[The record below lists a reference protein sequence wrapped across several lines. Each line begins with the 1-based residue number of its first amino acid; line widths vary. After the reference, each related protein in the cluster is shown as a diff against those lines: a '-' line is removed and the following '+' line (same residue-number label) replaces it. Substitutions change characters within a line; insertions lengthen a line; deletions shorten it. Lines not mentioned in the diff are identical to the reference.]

1 MELDFILPVSPFFRQ
16 KRESQESLHMEK
28 RENVPRLNCLT
39 EQPGKTGCSR
49 VKVLSFDEEGSLTI
63 CYSWTLASESGL
75 RFHQD
80 L

>member
-1 MELDFILPVSPFFRQ
+1 
-16 KRESQESLHMEK
+16 MEK

-39 EQPGKTGCSR
+39 EQLGKTGCSR